1 MNGTF
6 IANQYI
12 SGSRQIRTTITF
24 DNGAEW
30 HLLPAP
36 EVTMDGVE
44 TDCEV
49 VQNSYYVQW
58 SVLSVVFIALLFPS
72 PSYVFNLLQSLR
84 SVLS

>member
-12 SGSRQIRTTITF
+12 SGSRQIRTIITF

-49 VQNSYYVQW
+49 V
-58 SVLSVVFIALLFPS
+58 
-72 PSYVFNLLQSLR
+72 
-84 SVLS
+84 

>member
-12 SGSRQIRTTITF
+12 SGSRNIRTIITF

-36 EVTMDGVE
+36 EVTKNGDE

-49 VQNSYYVQW
+49 VWSVYYVQW
-58 SVLSVVFIALLFPS
+58 KVLSVVFVASLFPS
-72 PSYVFNLLQSLR
+72 PSYVLYWLQSFR
-84 SVLS
+84 NILS

>member
-6 IANQYI
+6 IANQLQYI
-12 SGSRQIRTTITF
+12 NSRSAIRTIITY

-36 EVTMDGVE
+36 EVTKDGDE

-49 VQNSYYVQW
+49 VCKACYICIQYVIHYDCLVA
-58 SVLSVVFIALLFPS
+58 SLFLTPPHVFD
-72 PSYVFNLLQSLR
+72 
-84 SVLS
+84 